1 MPMMIQPVWGG
12 VLGNYAANK
21 AGFIV
26 SAVLTFVF
34 VSIAAVLLARYVAG
48 KKGGNKKKTTVWFLL
63 IALCVS
69 AALLCFFGFAA
80 ITVKG
85 ILLSFVLLYASY
97 EDLKTKECDDSLHL
111 MIVIAA
117 FIGTDLSSLQNMLI
131 SALIVGGLML
141 ISMLITKSKIGG
153 ADIKLAAACAFML
166 GLNRGLFGLFAGT
179 LIAVICNVFRKNRK
193 EGFAMIPYLA
203 VGFMAAYFI

>member
-1 MPMMIQPVWGG
+1 MMIQPVLSG
-12 VLGNYAANK
+12 VLGNYTVSK
-21 AGFIV
+21 TGFIV
-26 SAVLTFVF
+26 STVLTFVF

-48 KKGGNKKKTTVWFLL
+48 KKGGNKKKTAVWFLL

-166 GLNRGLFGLFAGT
+166 GLNRGLIGLFAGT

-203 VGFMAAYFI
+203 VGFMTAYFI

>member
-1 MPMMIQPVWGG
+1 MPMMIQPA
-12 VLGNYAANK
+12 LNAIFENYTASK
-21 AGFIV
+21 TGFIV
-26 SAVLTFVF
+26 STVLTFVF
-34 VSIAAVLLARYVAG
+34 VSITAVMLARCVAG
-48 KKGGNKKKTTVWFLL
+48 KIGGNKKKTTVWFLL

-80 ITVKG
+80 ITLKG

-97 EDLKTKECDDSLHL
+97 EDLKTKECDDSVHL

-117 FIGTDLSSLQNMLI
+117 FIGTDPSSLQNMLI
-131 SALIVGGLML
+131 SALIIGGLML
-141 ISMLITKSKIGG
+141 ISMLVTRSQIGG
-153 ADIKLAAACAFML
+153 ADIKLAAACAFTL
-166 GLNRGLFGLFAGT
+166 GLNRGLIGLFAGT
-179 LIAVICNVFRKNRK
+179 LLAVICNIFKKNRK